1 MAFRT
6 FFAFVS
12 FSTLIAASL
21 DNGGTL
27 ASEHNTA
34 AACEQIAASVS
45 AASGVYYPGTLPYP
59 RGITHWASSSS
70 QNATCS
76 FEPGTAEDLGKALQ
90 IIGAMRTPFA
100 VKGGGHTTNPG
111 FSSTTGIQISMFRFS
126 DVVYDSGA
134 QTATIGAGLTWDAV
148 YAALEP
154 YDVNVV
160 GARGPGV
167 GVSGLCLGGG
177 YSYLTNQYGLT
188 IDTVEAYELVGPDG
202 TVRNVTEK
210 SNSELFFGL
219 RGGFNNFGIVT
230 RFTLRTFPQT
240 QVWGGFISYT
250 PAHVEA
256 VNQATANFAANTTDP
271 KAALMITYD
280 YFASRKSLAPSAL
293 IFYNAPTPPPGVFD
307 EFLAIP
313 ALVTNITTLSFS
325 ALIKTSMANAT
336 YGSRAIFNTI
346 SGLNYSTSFLD
357 AIVNET
363 TFWGTSLDAEFVSY
377 VVEPFI
383 PSLYTHASTPPAFP
397 PSRAQGITPL
407 KIYYSWANETSD
419 DSMQTAARQSAS
431 TLSAQSGV
439 SDAARYPNYAIYDT
453 PLESIYGDNLP
464 RLRSLKAQVDPNNV
478 MGLAGGFKF

>member
-1 MAFRT
+1 MASQT
-6 FFAFVS
+6 FFAF
-12 FSTLIAASL
+12 FSLVTLSAASL
-21 DNGGTL
+21 TTGGTL
-27 ASEHNTA
+27 ASEDNIA
-34 AACEQIAASVS
+34 AACRQIAASVS
-45 AASGVYYPGTLPYP
+45 PASGVYYPGTLPYP
-59 RGITHWASSSS
+59 RDVTHWASSSS

-76 FEPGTAEDLGKALQ
+76 FEPGTAEDLGTALQ
-90 IIGAMRTPFA
+90 IIGATRTPFA

-111 FSSTTGIQISMFRFS
+111 FSSTTGVQIAMFHFS
-126 DVVYDSGA
+126 DVVYDSEA
-134 QTATIGAGLTWDAV
+134 QTATIGAGLTWDTV

-154 YDVNVV
+154 YGVNVV

-188 IDTVEAYELVGPDG
+188 IDTVEAYELVSPDG

-210 SNSELFFGL
+210 SDLELFFGL

-250 PAHVEA
+250 PDHVEE

-293 IFYNAPTPPPGVFD
+293 VFYNAPTPPPGVFD

-313 ALVTNITTLSFS
+313 ALVTNVTTLSFS

-357 AIVNET
+357 TIVNET
-363 TFWGTSLDAEFVSY
+363 TFWGQSLNAQFVSY
-377 VVEPFI
+377 VVEPFL
-383 PSLYTHASTPPAFP
+383 PSLYTHASTLPAFP
-397 PSRAQGITPL
+397 ASRAQGITPL
-407 KIYYSWANETSD
+407 KIYYSWANETFD
-419 DSMQTAARQSAS
+419 DLMHAAVRESAS

-439 SDAARYPNYAIYDT
+439 PDAARYGNYAIYDT

-464 RLRSLKAQVDPNNV
+464 RLRILKAKVDPMNV